1 MSSVTGGRFL
11 IPDGD
16 FTCKTDMVIYLIT
29 CSTCAMQYVG
39 KTKNA
44 LHTRMNSHRSS
55 VKNNNKARYFYD
67 HYNKAGHSF
76 RDADIRIIDYVEG
89 GDEQM
94 LGDKEDFWIDTLC
107 TAYPLGL
114 NDNIR
119 GEGNISRSNLDQVYF
134 RSPVLRWKRSHGRK
148 KKVGGRRVVSRE
160 DRCKERME
168 REIVELKGL
177 LDRSKKEFYRK
188 LKSYSRRF
196 LILLSR
202 EAGGRIGF
210 KVIFRGQTWIRSIL
224 GHQC

>member
-1 MSSVTGGRFL
+1 
-11 IPDGD
+11 
-16 FTCKTDMVIYLIT
+16 
-29 CSTCAMQYVG
+29 
-39 KTKNA
+39 
-44 LHTRMNSHRSS
+44 MNNHRSS
-55 VKNNNKARYFYD
+55 VKSNGKAQYFYD

-148 KKVGGRRVVSRE
+148 KKMGGRRVGGSE
-160 DRCKERME
+160 DRCTKERME

-177 LDRSKKEFYRK
+177 LDRSKLEFYRR
-188 LKSYSRRF
+188 LKSYSRMF
-196 LILLSR
+196 LLLLSR

-210 KVIFRGQTWIRSIL
+210 VFNVIKSFVSSEHRQNSGVNRVKEGEVFNLPFVSGAL
-224 GHQC
+224 DYLDVGSVLLV